1 MPATTTQRTTA
12 SIADV
17 LTTARVLLGPAWM
30 QFISGDGTTGS
41 LRTHH
46 GHIITLDGF
55 AGRTVYATALLPN
68 GRRTPYA
75 GQAKGTT
82 TEAYAA
88 ELADMI
94 RTTLAPLHDSV
105 CPTKRTVN
113 ELHRILEDR
122 CPRSYWQHGTARS
135 NWTLP
140 SGGRA
145 SAVTRLSGS
154 TARHAGPALTVT
166 FADPSTEE
174 AAAVLRAID
183 TSNADPRQ
191 YDDVHGELAELLAA
205 AGPGLRPVATYDRPT
220 LGGRLTSILTVDDVV
235 TVELAYRNAGAAS
248 SAWVARVTVT
258 GSPANVLA
266 AIRAV

>member
-1 MPATTTQRTTA
+1 MPATTTSVSV

-17 LTTARVLLGPAWM
+17 LTTARALLGPAWM
-30 QFISGDGTTGS
+30 QFISGDGKAGS
-41 LRTHH
+41 LRTHR

-55 AGRTVYATALLPN
+55 AGRSVYATALLPN
-68 GRRTPYA
+68 GRRVPYA
-75 GQAKGTT
+75 GQAEAAT

-88 ELADMI
+88 TLVDMI
-94 RTTLAPLHDSV
+94 RTTLVPLHDSV

-113 ELHRILEDR
+113 EVHRILKGR
-122 CPRSYWQHGTARS
+122 CPGSYWQHGTARA
-135 NWTLP
+135 NWALS

-145 SAVTRLSGS
+145 SAVIRPSSS
-154 TARHAGPALTVT
+154 TARHTGLGTVT
-166 FADPSTEE
+166 FADPSTAE

-191 YDDVHGELAELLAA
+191 YDPVHGDLAQLLAA

-220 LGGRLTSILTVDDVV
+220 LGGRLTSILTVDGVV
-235 TVELAYRNAGAAS
+235 TVELAYRNAGVAP
-248 SAWVARVTVT
+248 SAWVARVAVS
-258 GSPANVLA
+258 GSLSNVLA